1 MHGPSLVN
9 LPADSA
15 GGVCVEEHRAKNRT
29 DQTTGPFITDPSDY
43 IYEIQLL

>member
-1 MHGPSLVN
+1 MALLLLFCVQIVQC
-9 LPADSA
+9 
-15 GGVCVEEHRAKNRT
+15 VCIEEHRAKNRT